1 MTPIALNHPDL
12 KQAAQELER
21 RVGDYTRMRYP
32 RPVFYPRTPSDLYS
46 EDDANNTCRHHISF
60 TFNVMQ
66 YDYLL
71 DMKCLPI

>member
-46 EDDANNTCRHHISF
+46 EDDARETIRLAEIIVRKA
-60 TFNVMQ
+60 TT
-66 YDYLL
+66 LL
-71 DMKCLPI
+71 TLT

>member
-46 EDDANNTCRHHISF
+46 ADDARETIRLAEIIVRKA
-60 TFNVMQ
+60 TT
-66 YDYLL
+66 LL
-71 DMKCLPI
+71 TLK

>member
-46 EDDANNTCRHHISF
+46 EDDARETIRLAEIIVRKA
-60 TFNVMQ
+60 TT
-66 YDYLL
+66 LL
-71 DMKCLPI
+71 TLA

>member
-32 RPVFYPRTPSDLYS
+32 RPVFYPKTPSDLYS
-46 EDDANNTCRHHISF
+46 EDDARETIRLAGIIVRKA
-60 TFNVMQ
+60 TT
-66 YDYLL
+66 LL
-71 DMKCLPI
+71 TLK

>member
-12 KQAAQELER
+12 KQASQELER

-46 EDDANNTCRHHISF
+46 EDDARETIRLAEIIVRKA
-60 TFNVMQ
+60 TT
-66 YDYLL
+66 LL
-71 DMKCLPI
+71 TLT

>member
-46 EDDANNTCRHHISF
+46 EDDARETIRLAEIIVRKA
-60 TFNVMQ
+60 TT
-66 YDYLL
+66 LL
-71 DMKCLPI
+71 TLK

>member
-32 RPVFYPRTPSDLYS
+32 RPVFYPKTPSDLYS
-46 EDDANNTCRHHISF
+46 EDDARETIRLAEIIVRKA
-60 TFNVMQ
+60 TT
-66 YDYLL
+66 LL
-71 DMKCLPI
+71 TLK